1 MIAFKG
7 GRGTTLLFFS
17 NDFKNYNYQSCK
29 SSKNGVF
36 IQMNLKAENF
46 TFEAQKND
54 EKILRICSEPL
65 M

>member
-7 GRGTTLLFFS
+7 GRGTTLLFSS
-17 NDFKNYNYQSCK
+17 NDFKKYNYQSCK

-46 TFEAQKND
+46 TFEVQKKWRKD
-54 EKILRICSEPL
+54 IEDSVVSH